1 MAKSTDARIGTLGVV
16 VIGRNEGPR
25 LERSLGSIL
34 PHSDKVVYADSNS
47 SDGSRDIA
55 RALGASV
62 ILLDESAPHTAA
74 RGRREGLSLLLDL
87 HPECE
92 FVQFV
97 DGDCLVDPNWM
108 DTALTFLG
116 ANSKVAAVCGRRRE
130 QWPQSSVYNH
140 LCDDEWNTPVG
151 EAEACGGDA
160 MMRVRALEEVGGFR
174 ADLRAGEEP
183 ELCTRLRRA
192 GWKVWRLDAP
202 MTEHDA
208 AIHHFG
214 QWWRRALRGGFGYA
228 QVHRVTTAE
237 GTPLYRRQLRS
248 AALWV
253 AGIPLASV
261 LLAMLAGEPLLLLAA
276 PLLWA
281 LQIARIAVRRGPN
294 SAWSWQ
300 SATLLMIAKVPELI
314 GAFRFFLQ
322 RERSGALEY
331 KAVR

>member
-1 MAKSTDARIGTLGVV
+1 MAMSTNARNGTLGVV
-16 VIGRNEGPR
+16 VIGRNEGTR
-25 LERSLGSIL
+25 LERALRAIL
-34 PHSDKVVYADSNS
+34 PHTNKVVYADSGS
-47 SDGSRDIA
+47 SDGSPDVA
-55 RALGASV
+55 RTLGVFV
-62 ILLDESAPHTAA
+62 IELDDSAAHTAA
-74 RGRREGLSLLLDL
+74 RGRREGVSVLLER

-97 DGDCLVDPNWM
+97 DGDCIVDPQWIGA
-108 DTALTFLG
+108 ALAFLDS
-116 ANSKVAAVCGRRRE
+116 NPSVAAVCGRRRE
-130 QWPQSSVYNH
+130 QSPLASAYNH

-160 MMRVRALEEVGGFR
+160 MMRVRALQEVGGFR

-183 ELCTRLRRA
+183 ELCSRLRRA

-208 AIHHFG
+208 AIHRFG

-228 QVHRVTTAE
+228 QVHQVTTVA
-237 GTPLYRRQLRS
+237 GTPLYRRQLQS

-261 LLAMLAGEPLLLLAA
+261 LLALLTSQSLLLLA
-276 PLLWA
+276 PVLLWA
-281 LQIARIAVRRGPN
+281 LQIARIAVRRGPS

-300 SATLLMIAKVPELI
+300 SAALLMIAKVPELI
-314 GAFRFFLQ
+314 GAIRFILQ

-331 KAVR
+331 KAAR